1 MAIST
6 DYRKKDVQK
15 NVEKQLA
22 SVTAAYL
29 RGYVKLAKGSGTMEV
44 NPNVLKDSIIKY
56 VAEVSKGTSLVE
68 LDAEG
73 KPIEPNVFMDEEGI
87 HINEYTLEV
96 LPFEEFARGEYV
108 NTVYDAIE
116 EEHDYMAQILAQIK
130 LADKMSKA
138 KSKEP
143 VEGESIIE
151 NANNAR
157 VLVYQ
162 EDAAKQIAMQ
172 EAYMVMGA
180 NLSRTITPTMLK
192 EIGFT
197 RADQQ
202 AVGRNGEAYGTR
214 KEIESDLK
222 IQCIQAS
229 NRAVEVMRE
238 EGFEFE
244 NISQENIDEIIRN
257 NPSLVSK
264 YPSLAYE
271 YNKNGRPRSYKE
283 AKEIIVRIRQEKTIE
298 NPDLGAS
305 YDELLTDVS
314 IRIIERKYKDAI
326 ENGANEID
334 AYDAVIEE
342 IGQDDFEGLL
352 PGMQK
357 YLEGEKTLEEA
368 TTTTPQLDR
377 AEIEE
382 AVQRMA
388 PIQKKSGEV
397 VGLPDDIYQEYQE
410 NGEQLI
416 GDNKEI
422 DEPQKEDATLKDILE
437 RLTQIREEQQRAIE
451 EQKDKEPNIR
461 IDPNVFVNVN
471 NSKKDK
477 NVDKHKIIN
486 INIDRSKHID
496 NSDHSVHNHYDEKDK
511 DKDTE
516 EPKDYHGKDGKDGND
531 GNNGSNGNDGKN
543 GKNGKDGKEPEPIA
557 PEPPKVEPVT
567 IVEPVEKPK
576 KEPKET
582 EPIQPEP
589 VDPII
594 DPTIIGVGGKQ
605 EVEKPKE
612 DKPIEKPE
620 DEVQKQD
627 EEPKV
632 EENTKDNP
640 NVVINGD
647 VHIHNGDN
655 NVTQIN
661 EDIDI
666 TQNNI
671 EINNIEEQNNNT
683 IHVHYHDGRP
693 DEVIDITEDVEPVQK
708 EMDVIE
714 AEVIEQPQIEG
725 EELKQL
731 PYGGEQIE
739 VENEPVLSDEE
750 KAKQIHEY
758 FNENFDEIKD
768 DINDRIDKLREK
780 LKEQKLEDSLI
791 EEKVEEAQSQM
802 AMKLTQFMSDIEKI
816 RNNALEDVSKNFN
829 LEDAYEKVK
838 ALKEEKERKEKQLE
852 EIKESNL
859 DTRLEGIESQAG
871 YIEEKAK
878 NEKEKKDEQ
887 PGIK

>member
-87 HINEYTLEV
+87 
-96 LPFEEFARGEYV
+96 
-108 NTVYDAIE
+108 
-116 EEHDYMAQILAQIK
+116 
-130 LADKMSKA
+130 ADKMSKA

-143 VEGESIIE
+143 IEGESIIE

-157 VLVYQ
+157 VLVHQ

-422 DEPQKEDATLKDILE
+422 NEPQKEDATLKDILE

-516 EPKDYHGKDGKDGND
+516 EPKDYHGKDGKDGSD

-567 IVEPVEKPK
+567 IVEPIEKPK

-731 PYGGEQIE
+731 PYGGETIE
-739 VENEPVLSDEE
+739 QEEKPNDIDPARIALEENFMDCATAIFNAHKGDLNPNEYNDLVASYEQRVEDGSITKEDLENLKEKAMQKRFEVNKIEEKLKSVKEEEVISHLDELEKKMEEEGYLKPETKEVIAAMRKLVNDTKNKEENEP
-750 KAKQIHEY
+750 
-758 FNENFDEIKD
+758 N
-768 DINDRIDKLREK
+768 
-780 LKEQKLEDSLI
+780 
-791 EEKVEEAQSQM
+791 
-802 AMKLTQFMSDIEKI
+802 
-816 RNNALEDVSKNFN
+816 
-829 LEDAYEKVK
+829 
-838 ALKEEKERKEKQLE
+838 KEEVNKNAG
-852 EIKESNL
+852 EI
-859 DTRLEGIESQAG
+859 Q
-871 YIEEKAK
+871 
-878 NEKEKKDEQ
+878 
-887 PGIK
+887 

>member
-96 LPFEEFARGEYV
+96 LPFEEFAKGEYV

-157 VLVYQ
+157 ILVHQ

-229 NRAVEVMRE
+229 NRAVEVMKE

-244 NISQENIDEIIRN
+244 NVSQENIDEIIRN

-283 AKEIIVRIRQEKTIE
+283 AKEIIIKIKQEKTIE
-298 NPDLGAS
+298 NPDIGES

-334 AYDAVIEE
+334 AYDAVIDE
-342 IGQDDFEGLL
+342 IGQDDFENLI

-368 TTTTPQLDR
+368 TTTKPQLDK

-416 GDNKEI
+416 GNNKE
-422 DEPQKEDATLKDILE
+422 EPQKEDATLKDILE
-437 RLTQIREEQQRAIE
+437 RLTQIREEQQKAIE
-451 EQKDKEPNIR
+451 EQKDKEPNVR

-486 INIDRSKHID
+486 INIDRSKHVD
-496 NSDHSVHNHYDEKDK
+496 NSDHSVHNHYEDKDK
-511 DKDTE
+511 DKEKDTDK
-516 EPKDYHGKDGKDGND
+516 EPKVYHGQDGKDGRD
-531 GNNGSNGNDGKN
+531 GDDGRNGSNGRD
-543 GKNGKDGKEPEPIA
+543 GKDGKEPEP
-557 PEPPKVEPVT
+557 VEPVAPVPPKADPYT
-567 IVEPVEKPK
+567 VVTPVEEPKPTKEPVEPN
-576 KEPKET
+576 
-582 EPIQPEP
+582 EP
-589 VDPII
+589 VEPDIEPVV
-594 DPTIIGVGGKQ
+594 IGVGGKQ
-605 EVEKPKE
+605 EIEKTEE
-612 DKPIEKPE
+612 DK
-620 DEVQKQD
+620 
-627 EEPKV
+627 
-632 EENTKDNP
+632 N
-640 NVVINGD
+640 
-647 VHIHNGDN
+647 
-655 NVTQIN
+655 
-661 EDIDI
+661 
-666 TQNNI
+666 
-671 EINNIEEQNNNT
+671 
-683 IHVHYHDGRP
+683 
-693 DEVIDITEDVEPVQK
+693 
-708 EMDVIE
+708 
-714 AEVIEQPQIEG
+714 
-725 EELKQL
+725 
-731 PYGGEQIE
+731 
-739 VENEPVLSDEE
+739 
-750 KAKQIHEY
+750 
-758 FNENFDEIKD
+758 
-768 DINDRIDKLREK
+768 
-780 LKEQKLEDSLI
+780 
-791 EEKVEEAQSQM
+791 
-802 AMKLTQFMSDIEKI
+802 
-816 RNNALEDVSKNFN
+816 
-829 LEDAYEKVK
+829 
-838 ALKEEKERKEKQLE
+838 
-852 EIKESNL
+852 IKEFC
-859 DTRLEGIESQAG
+859 EG
-871 YIEEKAK
+871 
-878 NEKEKKDEQ
+878 
-887 PGIK
+887 

>member
-1 MAIST
+1 MAIQINE
-6 DYRKKDVQK
+6 REKDVQK
-15 NVEKQLA
+15 DVEKKLEK
-22 SVTAAYL
+22 VTAAYL
-29 RGYVKLAKGSGTMEV
+29 KGYIKLANGNGRMEV
-44 NPNVLKDSIIKY
+44 NPQILEKCVLEY
-56 VAEVSKGTSLVE
+56 AAEVAKGTSLAQ
-68 LDAEG
+68 LDEKG
-73 KPIEPNVFMDEEGI
+73 KPVTPNVFMDEEGI
-87 HINEYTLEV
+87 HINEYTIEI
-96 LPFEEFARGEYV
+96 LPFDEFAKGKYV
-108 NTVYDAIE
+108 NNVYEALE
-116 EEHDYMAQILAQIK
+116 EEHDYMSHILYQIK
-130 LADKMSKA
+130 IADKMAKA
-138 KSKEP
+138 QSKEP
-143 VEGESIIE
+143 VKDESIVE

-157 VLVYQ
+157 TLALQ
-162 EDAAKQIAMQ
+162 EDAAKQIAIE
-172 EAYMVMGA
+172 EACMGMGT
-180 NLSRTITPTMLK
+180 NLARTITKKMLAK
-192 EIGFT
+192 AGIKDVDEKI
-197 RADQQ
+197 
-202 AVGRNGEAYGTR
+202 VGRDGVEYSN
-214 KEIESDLK
+214 IEELISDLK
-222 IQCIQAS
+222 IQSIQTS
-229 NRAVEVMRE
+229 NRAIEAMRE
-238 EGFEFE
+238 EGYKYE
-244 NISQENIDEIIRN
+244 SLSLARVDEAIKN
-257 NPSLVSK
+257 DPSIVTK
-264 YPSLAYE
+264 YPSLIYE
-271 YNKNGRPRSYKE
+271 YNDKGQPRSYKE
-283 AKEIIVRIRQEKTIE
+283 VKKIIINAKQYKIID
-298 NPDLGAS
+298 NPKAAAS

-314 IRIIERKYKDAI
+314 IRIIEREYRSKI
-326 ENGANEID
+326 EKGANEIE

-342 IGQDDFEGLL
+342 IGEDNFEVLI
-352 PGMQK
+352 PEMEK
-357 YLEGEKTLEEA
+357 YMGAEKSLEQA
-368 TTTTPQLDR
+368 TSLTPQLNQN
-377 AEIEE
+377 EIVE

-388 PIQKKSGEV
+388 PIKKKTGEEIA
-397 VGLPDDIYQEYQE
+397 LPEDIFEEYKQ
-410 NGEQLI
+410 NGEAL
-416 GDNKEI
+416 I
-422 DEPQKEDATLKDILE
+422 DEHEKKEQDEPTKEDTTLKDILE

-516 EPKDYHGKDGKDGND
+516 EPKDYHGKDGKDGSD

-567 IVEPVEKPK
+567 IVEPIEKPK

-731 PYGGEQIE
+731 PYGGETIE
-739 VENEPVLSDEE
+739 QEE
-750 KAKQIHEY
+750 KPNDIDPAKIALE
-758 FNENFDEIKD
+758 ENFMDCATAIFNAHKGDLNPNEY
-768 DINDRIDKLREK
+768 NDLVASYEQRVEDGSITKEDLEK
-780 LKEQKLEDSLI
+780 LKEKAMQKRFEVNKI
-791 EEKVEEAQSQM
+791 EEKLKSV
-802 AMKLTQFMSDIEKI
+802 
-816 RNNALEDVSKNFN
+816 
-829 LEDAYEKVK
+829 
-838 ALKEEKERKEKQLE
+838 KEEEV
-852 EIKESNL
+852 ISHL
-859 DTRLEGIESQAG
+859 DEL
-871 YIEEKAK
+871 
-878 NEKEKKDEQ
+878 EKKMEEEGYLKPETKEVIAAMRKLVNDTKNKEENEPNKEEVNKNAGEIQ
-887 PGIK
+887 

>member
-96 LPFEEFARGEYV
+96 LPFEEFAKGEYV

-157 VLVYQ
+157 ILVHQ

-229 NRAVEVMRE
+229 NRAVEVMKE

-283 AKEIIVRIRQEKTIE
+283 AKEIIIKIKQEKTIE
-298 NPDLGAS
+298 NPDIGES

-334 AYDAVIEE
+334 AYDAVIDE
-342 IGQDDFEGLL
+342 IGQDDFENLI

-368 TTTTPQLDR
+368 TTTKPQLDK

-416 GDNKEI
+416 GNNEE
-422 DEPQKEDATLKDILE
+422 EPQKEDATLKDILE
-437 RLTQIREEQQRAIE
+437 RLTQIREEQQKAIE
-451 EQKDKEPNIR
+451 EQKDKEPNVR

-486 INIDRSKHID
+486 INIDRSKHVD
-496 NSDHSVHNHYDEKDK
+496 NSDHSVHNHYEDKDK
-511 DKDTE
+511 DKEKDTDK
-516 EPKDYHGKDGKDGND
+516 EPKVYHGQDGKDGRDGDDGRNGND
-531 GNNGSNGNDGKN
+531 GNNGSNGRDGK
-543 GKNGKDGKEPEPIA
+543 DSKEPEP
-557 PEPPKVEPVT
+557 VEPVAPVPPKADPYT
-567 IVEPVEKPK
+567 VVTPVEEPKPTKEPNEPVEPD
-576 KEPKET
+576 
-582 EPIQPEP
+582 IEP
-589 VDPII
+589 VV
-594 DPTIIGVGGKQ
+594 IGVGGKQ
-605 EVEKPKE
+605 EIEKTEE
-612 DKPIEKPE
+612 DKNIK
-620 DEVQKQD
+620 EVPTE
-627 EEPKV
+627 EEPKI
-632 EENTKDNP
+632 EDSTKENP

-661 EDIDI
+661 EDIDV

-671 EINNIEEQNNNT
+671 NEQTNNT
-683 IHVHYHDGRP
+683 INVHYHDGRP
-693 DEVIDITEDVEPVQK
+693 DEVIDITEDVEPTKDESV
-708 EMDVIE
+708 VIE
-714 AEVIEQPQIEG
+714 AEIVEQPQIEG

-731 PYGGEQIE
+731 PYGGEEIE
-739 VENEPVLSDEE
+739 QETKPQDFDPAKIALEENFMDCATAIFNANKGDLNPNEYNDLVASYEQRVEDGSITKEDLENLKE
-750 KAKQIHEY
+750 KAMQK
-758 FNENFDEIKD
+758 
-768 DINDRIDKLREK
+768 
-780 LKEQKLEDSLI
+780 KLELN
-791 EEKVEEAQSQM
+791 KVEE
-802 AMKLTQFMSDIEKI
+802 KL
-816 RNNALEDVSKNFN
+816 
-829 LEDAYEKVK
+829 EKVK
-838 ALKEEKERKEKQLE
+838 GEDVIAHLDELENKMREEGLLKPEIEETIAAMRKLANESISKEDKEKEEVDKNAG
-852 EIKESNL
+852 EI
-859 DTRLEGIESQAG
+859 Q
-871 YIEEKAK
+871 
-878 NEKEKKDEQ
+878 
-887 PGIK
+887 

>member
-143 VEGESIIE
+143 IEGESIIE

-157 VLVYQ
+157 VLVHQ

-516 EPKDYHGKDGKDGND
+516 EPKDYHGKDGKDGSD

-567 IVEPVEKPK
+567 IVEPIEKPK

-632 EENTKDNP
+632 GENTKDNP

-731 PYGGEQIE
+731 PYGGETIE
-739 VENEPVLSDEE
+739 QEEKPNDIDPARIALEENFMDCATAIFNAHKGDLNPNEYNDLVASYEQRVEDGSITKEDLENLKEKAMQKRFEVNKIEEKLKSVKEEEVISHLDELEKKMEEEGYLKPETKEVIAAMRKLVNDTKNKEENEP
-750 KAKQIHEY
+750 
-758 FNENFDEIKD
+758 N
-768 DINDRIDKLREK
+768 
-780 LKEQKLEDSLI
+780 
-791 EEKVEEAQSQM
+791 
-802 AMKLTQFMSDIEKI
+802 
-816 RNNALEDVSKNFN
+816 
-829 LEDAYEKVK
+829 
-838 ALKEEKERKEKQLE
+838 KEEVNKNAG
-852 EIKESNL
+852 EI
-859 DTRLEGIESQAG
+859 Q
-871 YIEEKAK
+871 
-878 NEKEKKDEQ
+878 
-887 PGIK
+887 